1 MSSRRKGSR
10 KGSKKLSRKEEDKI
24 FRRSIKNQLKKHGSS
39 LRIPSVWKH
48 PVTGNQVP
56 FSLRAKRVYRELRK
70 EMGIKGPTSYN
81 SKTKRS
87 GSRKKRSS
95 RGRGDKGR
103 KRSGSRG
110 KRSSRGK
117 SSSRTKRSSRG
128 KRSCQTKLKNKI
140 KINMAEYKKGRFSSR
155 KQALAVSYAQVK
167 KKSPS
172 CKKYFKR

>member
-1 MSSRRKGSR
+1 MSSRRRSGRKGSR

-56 FSLRAKRVYRELRK
+56 FSSRAKRVYRELRK
-70 EMGIKGPTSYN
+70 EMGIKGPTSYK
-81 SKTKRS
+81 SKIKAS
-87 GSRKKRSS
+87 GSRKK
-95 RGRGDKGR
+95 
-103 KRSGSRG
+103 
-110 KRSSRGK
+110 GK
-117 SSSRTKRSSRG
+117 SSASRAKRSSRG

-140 KINMAEYKKGRFSSR
+140 RINMAEYKKGKFSSR

-172 CKKYFKR
+172 CKKYFK

>member
-1 MSSRRKGSR
+1 MASR

-56 FSLRAKRVYRELRK
+56 FSSRAKRVYRELRK

-87 GSRKKRSS
+87 GSRKKS
-95 RGRGDKGR
+95 
-103 KRSGSRG
+103 
-110 KRSSRGK
+110 
-117 SSSRTKRSSRG
+117 SSRG

-140 KINMAEYKKGRFSSR
+140 RINMSEYKKGKFSSR
-155 KQALAVSYAQVK
+155 QQALAVSYAQVK

-172 CKKYFKR
+172 CKKYFKRG

>member
-1 MSSRRKGSR
+1 MPSRRRSKAGRRGSR

-56 FSLRAKRVYRELRK
+56 FSSRAKRVYRELRK

-87 GSRKKRSS
+87 GSRKK
-95 RGRGDKGR
+95 
-103 KRSGSRG
+103 
-110 KRSSRGK
+110 
-117 SSSRTKRSSRG
+117 SSSRA

-140 KINMAEYKKGRFSSR
+140 RINMAEYKKGRFSSR

-172 CKKYFKR
+172 CKKYFN

>member
-1 MSSRRKGSR
+1 MASKRGDNSGRKGSR
-10 KGSKKLSRKEEDKI
+10 KLSRKEEDKI
-24 FRRSIKNQLKKHGSS
+24 FRRFIKNQLKKHGSS

-56 FSLRAKRVYRELRK
+56 FSSRAKRVYRELRK

-95 RGRGDKGR
+95 RA
-103 KRSGSRG
+103 
-110 KRSSRGK
+110 
-117 SSSRTKRSSRG
+117 

-140 KINMAEYKKGRFSSR
+140 RINMTEYKKGRFSSR

-167 KKSPS
+167 KKYPS

>member
-1 MSSRRKGSR
+1 MASR

-56 FSLRAKRVYRELRK
+56 FSSRAKRVYRELRK

-87 GSRKKRSS
+87 GSRKKS
-95 RGRGDKGR
+95 
-103 KRSGSRG
+103 
-110 KRSSRGK
+110 
-117 SSSRTKRSSRG
+117 SSRG
-128 KRSCQTKLKNKI
+128 KRSCQTKF
-140 KINMAEYKKGRFSSR
+140 YKR
-155 KQALAVSYAQVK
+155 
-167 KKSPS
+167 
-172 CKKYFKR
+172 

>member
-1 MSSRRKGSR
+1 MPPRRKVSRKTSHRRGSR

-56 FSLRAKRVYRELRK
+56 FSSRAKRVYRELRK

-95 RGRGDKGR
+95 HT
-103 KRSGSRG
+103 
-110 KRSSRGK
+110 K
-117 SSSRTKRSSRG
+117 SA
-128 KRSCQTKLKNKI
+128 CQTKLKNKI
-140 KINMAEYKKGRFSSR
+140 RINMGEYKKGKFSSR
-155 KQALAVSYAQVK
+155 KQALAVSYSQVK
-167 KKSPS
+167 KKSPG
-172 CKKYFKR
+172 CKRFFSRRK

>member
-1 MSSRRKGSR
+1 MASRKKGSR

-56 FSLRAKRVYRELRK
+56 FSSRAKRVYRELRK

-81 SKTKRS
+81 SKSERS

-95 RGRGDKGR
+95 RAIGAKE
-103 KRSGSRG
+103 G
-110 KRSSRGK
+110 KRSSRA
-117 SSSRTKRSSRG
+117 

>member
-1 MSSRRKGSR
+1 MASRKASRRR
-10 KGSKKLSRKEEDKI
+10 GSKKLSRKEEDKI

-56 FSLRAKRVYRELRK
+56 FSSRAKRVYRELRK

-87 GSRKKRSS
+87 GSRKKRS
-95 RGRGDKGR
+95 
-103 KRSGSRG
+103 
-110 KRSSRGK
+110 
-117 SSSRTKRSSRG
+117 
-128 KRSCQTKLKNKI
+128 CQNKLKNKI
-140 KINMAEYKKGRFSSR
+140 RINMAEYKKGRFSSR

-167 KKSPS
+167 KKSPG
-172 CKKYFKR
+172 CKRFFSRRK

>member
-1 MSSRRKGSR
+1 MASR

-56 FSLRAKRVYRELRK
+56 FSSRAKRVYRELRK

-95 RGRGDKGR
+95 HTIGAKA
-103 KRSGSRG
+103 
-110 KRSSRGK
+110 GK
-117 SSSRTKRSSRG
+117 S
-128 KRSCQTKLKNKI
+128 SCQTKLKNKI
-140 KINMAEYKKGRFSSR
+140 RINMAEYKKGRFSSR
-155 KQALAVSYAQVK
+155 QQALAVSYAQVK

-172 CKKYFKR
+172 CKRFFSRRK

>member
-1 MSSRRKGSR
+1 MASRRKGSR
-10 KGSKKLSRKEEDKI
+10 KGSRKLSRKEEDKI
-24 FRRSIKNQLKKHGSS
+24 FRRFIKNQLKKHGSS

-56 FSLRAKRVYRELRK
+56 FSSRAKRVYRELRK

-95 RGRGDKGR
+95 R
-103 KRSGSRG
+103 S
-110 KRSSRGK
+110 KRSSRA
-117 SSSRTKRSSRG
+117 